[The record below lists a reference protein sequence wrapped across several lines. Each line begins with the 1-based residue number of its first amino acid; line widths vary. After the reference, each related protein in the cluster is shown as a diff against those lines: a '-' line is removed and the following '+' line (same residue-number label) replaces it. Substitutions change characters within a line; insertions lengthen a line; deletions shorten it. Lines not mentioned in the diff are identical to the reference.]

1 MSDVNDRDEQFDQL
15 MSEIANAL
23 QTAGLLADLQRRHAG
38 ELTRDAMI
46 LESAI
51 ERATFALRRLRPHLM
66 NRRRQEEVPM
76 PTLVAPELQN

>member
-66 NRRRQEEVPM
+66 NRRKRELPM
-76 PTLVAPELQN
+76 PSLFAPE